1 MNPKREALLL
11 MALCAV
17 LVLASLGGLVFGF
30 TAGLFYPQ
38 MDMDGLLLLLVAL
51 SLGGVFSLMLLWLAN
66 DAGYL
71 EPIKARLKRKPRET
85 EAAPAAK
92 APAQPAAQPAAGN
105 PGPGEKKEEVKQ

>member
-38 MDMDGLLLLLVAL
+38 IDMDGLLLLLVSL
-51 SLGGVFSLMLLWLAN
+51 SMGGVFSLMLLWLAN

-71 EPIKARLKRKPRET
+71 EPIKARLKRKAREA
-85 EAAPAAK
+85 EAAPAK
-92 APAQPAAQPAAGN
+92 VPAQPAAQLAGN
-105 PGPGEKKEEVKQ
+105 PGPGEKKEEAKQ